1 VEQRRRVMPGRRKM
15 KGMGKDR
22 DRKKVMKRNNGEK

>member
-22 DRKKVMKRNNGEK
+22 DMKKGMRKG